1 MAFAYGF
8 HAPSYRAELSRLAAL
23 GVEVVEIVQANRP
36 SPNRQFRL
44 HV

>member
-23 GVEVVEIVQANRP
+23 GVEGPEEEEG
-36 SPNRQFRL
+36 
-44 HV
+44 